1 MSKKGTAAPGGA
13 RKGQSGKERAR
24 SVARRSVNGSRAVPG
39 TVPRGSFQLPQ
50 GAIITPLGRTILDK
64 LDRGVLVMD
73 SKGQVID
80 SNPCAERVM
89 RACEGINLRNGRL
102 AFTDPALDDRLVQ
115 AIGKYRT
122 GNGYGQPVIAA
133 CVRCSRLA
141 PCRVL
146 VVPVA
151 PGDDGRD
158 IAFFALIYAPNG
170 SQEISLEVLRQLYG
184 LTKAQAEVARSL
196 YAGRSVEDTA
206 LALNLSLNTIRTHL
220 KHIFTKC
227 EVGSQAELLHMLAL
241 GPHSL

>member
-1 MSKKGTAAPGGA
+1 MSKKGNAAPGGA
-13 RKGQSGKERAR
+13 RKGQPGKERSR
-24 SVARRSVNGSRAVPG
+24 SVARRPVNGGRAVPG
-39 TVPRGSFQLPQ
+39 TVPRGSFHLPQ
-50 GAIITPLGRTILDK
+50 GAVITPLGRTILDK
-64 LDRGVLVMD
+64 LDRGILVMD
-73 SKGQVID
+73 SKGRVID

-102 AFTDPALDDRLVQ
+102 SFTDPALDDRLVQ
-115 AIGKYRT
+115 ALGKYHA
-122 GNGYGQPVIAA
+122 GIGYGHPVIAA
-133 CVRCSRLA
+133 CVRCSRSA

-146 VVPVA
+146 VVPLA

-184 LTKAQAEVARSL
+184 LTQAQAEVARSL

-206 LALNLSLNTIRTHL
+206 LVLNLSLNTIRTHL